1 MILRNR
7 AKNPKTV
14 KLNNNIRKAI
24 YNAAKNNKSLK
35 RVGIFGSYA
44 RGEETANSDID
55 IVYEDIYTDDYLD
68 DLDDFASKIENN
80 LPKILNK
87 PNLEIDFVTING
99 LNSGIMKDLN
109 QPIIKN
115 ILNDVIWI
123 YETQ

>member
-1 MILRNR
+1 MISQ
-7 AKNPKTV
+7 KKTTNLNAPQ
-14 KLNNNIRKAI
+14 LNNDIINVI
-24 YNAAKNNKSLK
+24 YNAAKGNKSLK

-44 RGEETANSDID
+44 RGEHTKESDID
-55 IVYEDIYTDDYLD
+55 IVYEDIYTDDYVD
-68 DLDDFASKIENN
+68 DLTDFACKIENN
-80 LPKILNK
+80 LPQILNK

-123 YETQ
+123 YET

>member
-1 MILRNR
+1 MIIKNQ
-7 AKNPKTV
+7 AKNRNVIKV
-14 KLNNNIRKAI
+14 NNNIRKAI
-24 YNAAKNNKSLK
+24 YNAAKDNKSLK

-44 RGEETANSDID
+44 RGEETKNSDID

-123 YETQ
+123 YEA

>member
-1 MILRNR
+1 MRLQ
-7 AKNPKTV
+7 PKE
-14 KLNNNIRKAI
+14 LNNDIVNII
-24 YNAAKNNKSLK
+24 YNAANGNKSLK

-44 RGEETANSDID
+44 RGEQTKDSDID

-68 DLDDFASKIENN
+68 DLCDFASKIEHN

-87 PNLEIDFVTING
+87 PDLEIDFVTIDG

-123 YETQ
+123 YEAL

>member
-123 YETQ
+123 YET

>member
-1 MILRNR
+1 MNTNL
-7 AKNPKTV
+7 TV
-14 KLNNNIRKAI
+14 DSKLTNIINTASEYKCI
-24 YNAAKNNKSLK
+24 THI
-35 RVGIFGSYA
+35 GIFGSYA
-44 RGEETANSDID
+44 RGEHTKESDID
-55 IVYEDIYTDDYLD
+55 IVYEDIYTDDYVD
-68 DLDDFASKIENN
+68 DLTDFACKIENN

-123 YETQ
+123 YET